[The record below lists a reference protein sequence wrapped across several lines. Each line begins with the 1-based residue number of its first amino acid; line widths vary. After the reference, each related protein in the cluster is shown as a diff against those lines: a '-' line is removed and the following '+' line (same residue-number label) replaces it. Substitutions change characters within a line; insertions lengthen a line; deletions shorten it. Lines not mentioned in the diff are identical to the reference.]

1 MSEASAAA
9 PTNPPEAPRE
19 APTNPAVRPPVVRLP
34 TWVNVVLVLTLLASC
49 SAASTAGD
57 AVDRLVGSASENL
70 ATDADVRDMCR
81 LLASVAA
88 AQAVDLDATFAGGDA
103 AGTCETAAREVATP

>member
-1 MSEASAAA
+1 
-9 PTNPPEAPRE
+9 
-19 APTNPAVRPPVVRLP
+19 
-34 TWVNVVLVLTLLASC
+34 VNVVLVLTLLASC

-57 AVDRLVGSASENL
+57 AVDRLVGGASENL